1 MSTSADSPD
10 AAHWKVKPPFG
21 ARTLAIG
28 FCILFLLGISAKR
41 MDLDTLVVEMGNFAA
56 STIGIKEQSQVGDS
70 LDRLLSEMFP
80 ITLAER
86 TPVSRITDFDPD
98 RLPPFSHIETSQTE
112 VSRINPE
119 TLRIETKLQ
128 EETWLVE
135 PLGYLFNLSGKMLE
149 TFEIA
154 IWATLFAVLASLPL
168 AVLASKNYS
177 PHGLIYFATRS
188 LISFFRAIPE
198 IISALFMVLAFGFGP
213 IAGILALGLHG
224 IGFLGKFYA
233 EEIEDADQKPQEAL
247 SALGAG
253 PLTVLRLAVWP
264 QILPGFT
271 ALSIYILDRNVRMA
285 TVVGLVGAGGI
296 GQELKGRYDLF
307 EYDRVGTSLALIF
320 AAILIL
326 DFLAAQL
333 RKRMT

>member
-1 MSTSADSPD
+1 MSVATDHTP
-10 AAHWKVKPPFG
+10 AAAWRVKPPFG
-21 ARTLAIG
+21 TKTLAICFG
-28 FCILFLLGISAKR
+28 ILVLLGISAKR
-41 MDLDTLVVEMGNFAA
+41 MDLDTLATELGNFAA
-56 STIGIKEQSQVGDS
+56 STVGLKERSQVGDS

-86 TPVSRITDFDPD
+86 TPVSRLSDFDPD
-98 RLPPFSHIETSQTE
+98 TLPLFSHIETEQTE
-112 VSRINPE
+112 VNRINPE
-119 TLRIETKLQ
+119 TLEVETTLQ
-128 EETWLVE
+128 EESYLVE
-135 PLGYLFNLSGKMLE
+135 RFGYLFNLLGKMLE

-154 IWATLFAVLASLPL
+154 IWATLFAVIASLPL
-168 AVLASKNYS
+168 AILASKNYS
-177 PHGLIYFATRS
+177 PHGLVYFAVRS

-213 IAGILALGLHG
+213 VAGILALGLHG

-233 EEIEDADQKPQEAL
+233 EEIEDADPKPQEAL

-264 QILPGFT
+264 QILPSFT

-307 EYDRVGTSLALIF
+307 EYDKVGTSLVLIF

-333 RKRMT
+333 RKRVI